1 MFTSTKYNK
10 LLLNPYFWVHIQ
22 QSSGLETHTSK
33 MEKQTQEKN
42 WKKLDSRIRDI
53 VDLER
58 PVQKT
63 QRISDVAEEYEI
75 FGLGISDIKEE
86 VKRVEKIDKENI
98 KAEKEK
104 ELEAEKERKV
114 ELKILADKKKANIR
128 AEEDKE
134 KQNAKDQKEAKKNAV
149 KQEVRS
155 KMETDFQY
163 NISTLLA
170 TNQENKATELCSQKA
185 QEKHKFYS
193 TKSDVKSELYVYENN
208 GDNEGITI
216 PNGKT
221 LVELLCRS
229 WMGEA
234 YDTRWSS
241 KVIDKIKA
249 DNQIDEDIFFNE
261 QSKHKE
267 QIPVKNGILNIF
279 TRELS
284 PFTQDK
290 IFFNKLPLTYNPE
303 AKCPNITKFFKET
316 LNHEQ
321 DAKVMEELCGFALLK
336 EYEHEKSFMFVGD
349 GRNGKGK
356 CINLM
361 KRFVG
366 SQNYSSVPLDQFNTS
381 SSGIHEMHGK
391 LINLAGDISSTSLK
405 DTGLLKQLCGRD
417 NINAKRKYLRDLSF
431 ENYAKL
437 IFAANELPRVYDFSF
452 GFWSRWILLE
462 FPYTFVSKKE
472 FENTKDKTNIKI
484 ADTKIIDKITTDDE
498 LSGLLN
504 LALDGLDRLQ
514 KNKGFSY
521 SKGTDEVK
529 TMWVRK
535 SDSFTAFCLDHMEES
550 EGQYISKKVLRGAF
564 HKFCRNHKLKGT
576 SDKSIKVTLESLYG
590 VSEERPQLLNGE
602 WAWFGIKFKEEE
614 DGE

>member
-1 MFTSTKYNK
+1 MNY
-10 LLLNPYFWVHIQ
+10 
-22 QSSGLETHTSK
+22 
-33 MEKQTQEKN
+33 
-42 WKKLDSRIRDI
+42 KKLESRLEDI
-53 VDLER
+53 LELR
-58 PVQKT
+58 PIEKT
-63 QRISDVAEEYEI
+63 QRISDVAEEY
-75 FGLGISDIKEE
+75 GLKESN
-86 VKRVEKIDKENI
+86 VKDELKELEKRQQEHI

-104 ELEAEKERKV
+104 AKEEERIFKKQIKEASDKHKAEAKDEER
-114 ELKILADKKKANIR
+114 R
-128 AEEDKE
+128 E
-134 KQNAKDQKEAKKNAV
+134 KQNAKDKEKSKKDLV
-149 KQEVRS
+149 KQEVKS

-163 NISTLLA
+163 NIMTLLA
-170 TNQENKATELCSQKA
+170 TKKEGEATELCSKKA

-193 TKSDVKSELYVYENN
+193 TKNDVKSELYVYD
-208 GDNEGITI
+208 GEGVTM

-221 LVELLCRS
+221 LVEFLCRK

-234 YDTRWSS
+234 YEPRWV
-241 KVIDKIKA
+241 KNVVAKIKA

-261 QSKHKE
+261 QSKHRE
-267 QIPVKNGILNIF
+267 EIPVKNGILNIF
-279 TRELS
+279 TRKLL
-284 PFTQDK
+284 PFTSDK

-303 AKCPNITKFFKET
+303 SKCPNITKFFKET
-316 LNHEQ
+316 LNHED
-321 DAKVMEELCGFALLK
+321 DARVLEELCGFALLK
-336 EYEHEKSFMFVGD
+336 EYEHEKAFMFVGF

-356 CINLM
+356 MINLM

-381 SSGIHEMHGK
+381 SSGIHEMFGK
-391 LINLAGDISSTSLK
+391 LLNLAGDISPTALK
-405 DTGLLKQLCGRD
+405 ETGLLKQLCGRD

-472 FENTKDKTNIKI
+472 YDDTKDKTNLKI

-498 LSGLLN
+498 LNGLLN

-521 SKGTDEVK
+521 SKGTAEVK

-535 SDSFTAFCLDHMEES
+535 ADSFTAFCLDYLEES
-550 EGQYISKKVLRGAF
+550 EEQFLSKKLLRTAF
-564 HKFCRNHKLKGT
+564 HKFCRTHKLKGV
-576 SDKSIKVTLESLYG
+576 SDTSIKITLESMFG
-590 VSEERPQLLNGE
+590 VSEERPSILNGE
-602 WAWFGIKFKEEE
+602 WAWMGVKFK
-614 DGE
+614 